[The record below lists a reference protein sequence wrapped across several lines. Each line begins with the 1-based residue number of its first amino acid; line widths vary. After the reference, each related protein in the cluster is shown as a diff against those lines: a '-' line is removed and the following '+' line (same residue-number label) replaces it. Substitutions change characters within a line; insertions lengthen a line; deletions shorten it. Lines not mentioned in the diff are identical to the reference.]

1 QKLIQAQLD
10 PGPVESVRI
19 GGRDSSGAVS
29 SLIIRGEDREVQ
41 LTKSRIRAVLGSS
54 LVRSR
59 HFSIGEVYEGGSQPK
74 SSVSLTLLSSGGSK
88 NIDGSNP
95 IYILSEKGTR
105 QKTEVASIYLTKGSQ
120 AVKMKSTDE
129 GTGSAGF
136 DDSKV
141 ADGGTLTLTGLGYGH
156 GVGMSQDGAIEMARQ
171 GMNYIDI
178 LKFYFTG
185 IEVN

>member
-1 QKLIQAQLD
+1 
-10 PGPVESVRI
+10 
-19 GGRDSSGAVS
+19 
-29 SLIIRGEDREVQ
+29 
-41 LTKSRIRAVLGSS
+41 
-54 LVRSR
+54 
-59 HFSIGEVYEGGSQPK
+59 
-74 SSVSLTLLSSGGSK
+74 
-88 NIDGSNP
+88 
-95 IYILSEKGTR
+95 
-105 QKTEVASIYLTKGSQ
+105 
-120 AVKMKSTDE
+120 MKSTDE